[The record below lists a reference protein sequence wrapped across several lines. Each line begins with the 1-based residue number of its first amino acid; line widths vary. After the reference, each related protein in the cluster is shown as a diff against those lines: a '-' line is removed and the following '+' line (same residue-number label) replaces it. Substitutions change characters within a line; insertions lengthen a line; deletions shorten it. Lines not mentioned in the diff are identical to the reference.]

1 MTSRSTAKPRSRG
14 IYCRVIKR
22 GIDTLLASVAL
33 VGLSPVLA
41 ITALAVKLDSRGPVM
56 FRQERL
62 GRGGKVFR
70 ILKFRSMCTGAEK
83 SGTGVYSY
91 KGDAR
96 VTRVGRVIRATS
108 IDELPQL
115 INVIKGEMALIGPRP
130 ALTYHPWPLE
140 QYTAHQRHMFD
151 VLPGVTGWAQVHGR
165 KEVPWPERIE
175 LNVHYV
181 NNVSLA
187 MDLKI
192 LFMTVFKVITNANNN
207 NTGATG
213 AK

>member
-1 MTSRSTAKPRSRG
+1 MSSKMKNNTPASQSF
-14 IYCRVIKR
+14 YCRVVKR
-22 GIDTLLASVAL
+22 AFDTAASTVAL
-33 VGLSPVLA
+33 VVLSPILA
-41 ITALAVKLDSRGPVM
+41 LTALAVKLDSKGPVL

-62 GRGGKVFR
+62 GRDGKIFR

-83 SGTGVYSY
+83 SGTGVYSF
-91 KGDAR
+91 KGDSR
-96 VTRVGRVIRATS
+96 VTRVGKILRATS

-130 ALTYHPWPLE
+130 ALTYHPWPFD
-140 QYTAHQRHMFD
+140 QYTDHQRHMFD
-151 VLPGVTGWAQVHGR
+151 VLPGVTGWAQVNGR

-187 MDLKI
+187 MDMKI
-192 LFMTVFKVITNANNN
+192 LFMTVFKVVTNANNN
-207 NTGATG
+207 NVDQTSR
-213 AK
+213 